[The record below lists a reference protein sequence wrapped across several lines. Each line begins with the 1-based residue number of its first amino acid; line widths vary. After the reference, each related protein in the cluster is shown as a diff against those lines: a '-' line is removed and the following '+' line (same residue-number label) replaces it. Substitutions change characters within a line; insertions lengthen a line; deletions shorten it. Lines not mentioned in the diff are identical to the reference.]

1 MELKSTE
8 KEIDELRAELTN
20 CIERLRDAIEEPS
33 EDRRERGR
41 HDDLADDPELIRD
54 FVLESREH
62 LESIES
68 QVLTLDRDATN
79 MEAIHSV
86 FRSFHT
92 IKGIAGFLGFD
103 VIQHL
108 THEVETVLD
117 LARNSKLTV
126 TAP

>member
-1 MELKSTE
+1 
-8 KEIDELRAELTN
+8 
-20 CIERLRDAIEEPS
+20 
-33 EDRRERGR
+33 
-41 HDDLADDPELIRD
+41 
-54 FVLESREH
+54 
-62 LESIES
+62 
-68 QVLTLDRDATN
+68 

-117 LARNSKLTV
+117 LARNSKLAV
-126 TAP
+126 TATVIDVVLESKDYVSKWLKYLDASATGTKLTAPPADEALLARIHRFIDSGEDLPVP